1 MDKEITI
8 ENLQQEVAEL
18 KTKVEA
24 REAEIENLNKL
35 YEEEKGLH
43 KLYDGL
49 YFEKTQKVTQLTEFL
64 RSVVLMA
71 EAAMEEEMDR
81 ASSARLELIV
91 NTIKRHQN
99 ESQKI
104 A

>member
-1 MDKEITI
+1 MEKEITI
-8 ENLQQEVAEL
+8 ENLSQEVTDL
-18 KTKVEA
+18 KLQIEA
-24 REAEIENLNKL
+24 KDAEIEEFKKL
-35 YEEEKGLH
+35 YDEEKGLH

-71 EAAMEEEMDR
+71 EAAMEEETDR